1 MPRSSSAQSQVP
13 CIKSRRHSLTHRMKR
28 TAVGQAAACSVV
40 AKTADRVVVFAGL
53 ALDYGS
59 LGNTPLPQL
68 LSTFVGGGVALADIP
83 RPLWRLIESVI
94 VPYVIEGALGTQAF
108 PY

>member
-13 CIKSRRHSLTHRMKR
+13 CIKSRRHSLTLRWKR
-28 TAVGQAAACSVV
+28 TAVQAAACSVV
-40 AKTADRVVVFAGL
+40 AKPADRVVVFAGL